1 MPEDTNIV
9 RISCTVSKDQLVDA
23 LVLTFTPYREINA
36 MFTGI
41 DPTGKHVEMPV
52 VIIITKM
59 LWIKPSLLLL
69 LQSTI

>member
-1 MPEDTNIV
+1 MPEDTNIA
-9 RISCTVSKDQLVDA
+9 RISCTVSKDKVVDA

-41 DPTGKHVEMPV
+41 APTGKHVEMPV